1 MSRDLVA
8 PNDSHLELPTRERLG
23 GGDAHIK
30 WMRPFRGLESGIG
43 RCLVL
48 RLKMSTVGFF
58 TVPFRVFEWE
68 KIWNIML
75 LQLIPLRGET
85 KK

>member
-1 MSRDLVA
+1 MWLAQMTVIL
-8 PNDSHLELPTRERLG
+8 NFQLGKNGGGGDSHL
-23 GGDAHIK
+23 K
-30 WMRPFRGLESGIG
+30 WTGPFRGLESGIG

-58 TVPFRVFEWE
+58 TVPFRVFERE
-68 KIWNIML
+68 TILNIML
-75 LQLIPLRGET
+75 LELVPLRGET